1 MSLNSFVHAMPKA
14 ELHVH
19 LEGSIQPGTLLE
31 LARRN
36 GVSLSAQDEPS
47 LRALYQFH
55 DFGRFVEV
63 YTLIQKCLRTADDWA
78 LITRRLGDDLARQNV
93 RYAEVT
99 WTPSMA
105 VRSGLP
111 FAEAL
116 RGVEEGRAAVR
127 AEHGIEMRWLPD
139 AARDLGLAEALQTVE
154 WLLSSPGHGILA
166 LGLGGSENLYP
177 PEGFVEPFARAKA
190 GGLRSYPHAGELLGP
205 VSIWTAL
212 ELLQADRIG
221 HGVRAIEDPELVAF
235 LRERRIALD
244 ICPTSNVCLHVY
256 PDYAHHP
263 LRRLFDAGLLVTLN
277 SDDPPLFNTDLENE
291 YRLAVSE
298 FGFTAEEIC
307 TLSLNAVEASFLES
321 DERSHLRRTFEDEL
335 ERAKRLH
342 L

>member
-1 MSLNSFVHAMPKA
+1 MSLDSFIHAMPKA

-36 GVSLSAQDEPS
+36 GVSLPAQDEPS
-47 LRALYQFH
+47 LRALYQFR
-55 DFGRFVEV
+55 DFARFVEV
-63 YTLIQKCLRTADDWA
+63 YTLIQRCLRTAEDWA
-78 LITRRLGDDLARQNV
+78 LITRRLGDDLARQHV
-93 RYAEVT
+93 LYAEVT
-99 WTPSMA
+99 WTPSMT
-105 VRSGLP
+105 VHSGLP
-111 FAEAL
+111 FSEAL

-127 AEHGIEMRWLPD
+127 TEHGIEMRWLPD
-139 AARDLGLAEALQTVE
+139 AARDLGLAEALKTAD
-154 WLLSSPGHGILA
+154 WLLSAPGHGILA
-166 LGLGGSENLYP
+166 LGLGGSEDLYP

-205 VSIWTAL
+205 PSIWTAL
-212 ELLQADRIG
+212 RLLKADRIG
-221 HGVRAIEDPELVAF
+221 HGVRAGEDPELLAF

-244 ICPTSNVCLHVY
+244 VCPTSNVCLHVY
-256 PDYAHHP
+256 ADYAHHP
-263 LRRLFDAGLLVTLN
+263 LRRLFDAGLVVTLN

-298 FGFTAEEIC
+298 FGFSAEELCI
-307 TLSLNAVEASFLES
+307 LSLNAVDASFLDPVNKS
-321 DERSHLRRTFEDEL
+321 RLRRTFEDDL